1 MKYTVALFLLMFFG
15 SIEICTAQTPTT
27 SPRFNSVPS
36 YELSV
41 NLSPDAHRLEATGT
55 MLLPSSSES
64 RQVVKLVL
72 SDMMR
77 NLRVEIIEPRA
88 SAGTARLEQQLSG
101 EAVTWTVHPARPI
114 PAGEAVRLRFAYN
127 GGEQTRLVFYIG
139 AEGSF
144 AGGNSTAW
152 YPQIERD
159 ARAIGTLRFSVPAGY
174 TVFAPGEEIS
184 GSSGEPQPTA
194 GATFGFT
201 ITRPSYFSFAAAR
214 YTVER
219 RRSSNRTPASAYL
232 LRPRPRIGNFLDN
245 CARVLDAL
253 TQEFGANP
261 YGEFALVEVPTEQA
275 GRARFDGASGEGFI
289 FSNGNFLDAD
299 FNVAYYGHEIAHQW
313 WGVAIGRKWWES
325 SRGRLMLDEAMAQYG
340 SLRAVETIEGTRA
353 AERYRRTGYP
363 GYIDFHNA
371 DGYFMVEAGGFDH
384 KLSDL
389 PDGEISR
396 IIADSKGFLVFD
408 MLSRTVGRENYRRV
422 LRGIARR
429 YAFDN
434 LSWDEF
440 LRLVET
446 GAGRDL
452 DWFYAQWFERA
463 GAPEWKLE
471 WRQEG
476 NSLRGV
482 ITQSPPH
489 YRATVELLI
498 EGDRRNLA
506 PAIELR
512 GERTEFVFPVNFRV
526 RAVTVDSHFLVLHRT
541 PEYRA
546 LRSAMGAYLRSNIE
560 REQGKFDAAE
570 KLLRDAL
577 AQEATPDFY
586 GARFTLE
593 LGLGQLLLAQNK
605 FAEARE
611 HLEAAIASP
620 SRRANVLPWA
630 YFYLARVAKELN
642 DVILLQRAVDG
653 AITAD
658 TGVGG
663 RTGVARQARALLP
676 TSRNGEQ

>member
-1 MKYTVALFLLMFFG
+1 MKYTVILFLLLFSG
-15 SIEICTAQTPTT
+15 LIEICTAQNPTA

-41 NLSPDAHRLEATGT
+41 NLSPDAHRLAATGV
-55 MLLPSSSES
+55 MILPPSSES
-64 RQVVKLVL
+64 RQTIKLVL
-72 SDMMR
+72 SNVMQ
-77 NLRVEIIEPRA
+77 NLRVEILEPRI
-88 SAGTARLEQQLSG
+88 SAGAARLEQQASG
-101 EAVTWTVHPARPI
+101 ESVTWTAHPARPI
-114 PAGEAVRLRFAYN
+114 PARKAVRLRFSYD
-127 GGEQTRLVFYIG
+127 GGEQTRFVFYIG

-152 YPQIERD
+152 YPQIEQD
-159 ARAIGTLRFSVPAGY
+159 ARATGTLRFSVPAGY

-184 GSSGEPQPTA
+184 GSSSTPQPTA
-194 GATFGFT
+194 GAKFDFT
-201 ITRPSYFSFAAAR
+201 IKRPSYFSFAAAR
-214 YTVER
+214 YTVEQR
-219 RRSSNRTPASAYL
+219 NSNGTPTSAYL
-232 LRPRPRIGNFLDN
+232 LRPRPRIGDFLDK
-245 CARVLDAL
+245 CERVLDAL

-289 FSNGNFLDAD
+289 FSNSNFLDAD

-371 DGYFMVEAGGFDH
+371 DGYFVVEAGGFDH
-384 KLSDL
+384 KLSEL
-389 PDGEISR
+389 SDGEIAR
-396 IIADSKGFLVFD
+396 ILADSKGFLVFD
-408 MLSRTVGRENYRRV
+408 MLSRTVGRENYRRI

-429 YAFDN
+429 YVFGN
-434 LSWDEF
+434 LSWNEF
-440 LRLVET
+440 LRAIEI
-446 GAGRDL
+446 GAGRNL
-452 DWFYAQWFERA
+452 QWFYKQWFEQA
-463 GAPEWKLE
+463 GVPEWNIE

-476 NSLRGV
+476 NTVRG
-482 ITQSPPH
+482 IIKQSPPF
-489 YRATVELLI
+489 YRVTVEVFI
-498 EGDRRNLA
+498 EGDDNRNLVRSV
-506 PAIELR
+506 ELR
-512 GERTEFVFPVNFRV
+512 GERTEFTLPVNFRV
-526 RAVTVDSHFLVLHRT
+526 RAATVDPRFLILHRT

-546 LRSAMGAYLRSNIE
+546 LRPAMGAYLRSNIE

-577 AQEATPDFY
+577 AQEATPDLY

-605 FAEARE
+605 FADARE

-642 DVILLQRAVDG
+642 DVILLRRAVES

-658 TGVGG
+658 AGVGG
-663 RTGVARQARALLP
+663 RTGVSHQVRALLP
-676 TSRNGEQ
+676 TQPK

>member
-1 MKYTVALFLLMFFG
+1 MFFG
-15 SIEICTAQTPTT
+15 SIEICTAQSPAT

-55 MLLPSSSES
+55 MLLPPSSES
-64 RQVVKLVL
+64 RQSIKLIL
-72 SDMMR
+72 SDVMR

-88 SAGTARLEQQLSG
+88 SAGAARLEQQASG
-101 EAVTWTVHPARPI
+101 EAITWTVYLARPI
-114 PAGEAVRLRFAYN
+114 PAGEAVRLRFAYD
-127 GGEQTRLVFYIG
+127 GGEQTRFVFYIG

-159 ARAIGTLRFSVPAGY
+159 ARATGTLRFSAPAGY
-174 TVFAPGEEIS
+174 TVFTPGAEIS
-184 GSSGEPQPTA
+184 EGNAPQPRA
-194 GATFGFT
+194 DAKFDFT

-214 YTVER
+214 YTIER
-219 RRSSNRTPASAYL
+219 RRSSNGTPTSAYL
-232 LRPRPRIGNFLDN
+232 LRPRPRIGDFLDG
-245 CARVLDAL
+245 CMRVLDAL

-261 YGEFALVEVPTEQA
+261 YGEFTLVEVPTEQA

-313 WGVAIGRKWWES
+313 WGVAIGRKWWEG

-389 PDGEISR
+389 PDGEVSR
-396 IIADSKGFLVFD
+396 IIADSKGFVVFD

-440 LRLVET
+440 LRLIET

-452 DWFYAQWFERA
+452 NWFYAQWFERA

-476 NSLRGV
+476 NAVRGT
-482 ITQSPPH
+482 ITQSLPF
-489 YRATVELLI
+489 YRLAVEVSI
-498 EGDRRNLA
+498 EGDDNRNFVRSV
-506 PAIELR
+506 ELR
-512 GERTEFVFPVNFRV
+512 GEHTEFTLPVNFRV
-526 RAVTVDSHFLVLHRT
+526 RSAKVDPRFLVLHRT

-546 LRSAMGAYLRSNIE
+546 LRSAMGAYLRSNVE
-560 REQGKFDAAE
+560 REQRKFDAAE

-577 AQEATPDFY
+577 AQEVTPDLY
-586 GARFTLE
+586 GALFTLE

-620 SRRANVLPWA
+620 SRRVNVLPWA

-642 DVILLQRAVDG
+642 DDSTLRRAVDG

-658 TGVGG
+658 TSVGG
-663 RTGVARQARALLP
+663 RTGVSRQARALLP
-676 TSRNGEQ
+676 SKPKQ

>member
-1 MKYTVALFLLMFFG
+1 
-15 SIEICTAQTPTT
+15 
-27 SPRFNSVPS
+27 
-36 YELSV
+36 
-41 NLSPDAHRLEATGT
+41 
-55 MLLPSSSES
+55 MLLPPSSES
-64 RQVVKLVL
+64 RQSIKLIL
-72 SDMMR
+72 SDVMR
-77 NLRVEIIEPRA
+77 NLRVEITEPRA
-88 SAGTARLEQQLSG
+88 SAGEARLEQQSSG
-101 EAVTWTVHPARPI
+101 EAVTWTVYPARPI
-114 PAGEAVRLRFAYN
+114 AAGEAVRLRFSYD
-127 GGEQTRLVFYIG
+127 GGEQTRFVFYIG

-159 ARAIGTLRFSVPAGY
+159 ARATGTLRFSVPAGY
-174 TVFAPGEEIS
+174 TVFAPGAEIS
-184 GSSGEPQPTA
+184 GISSAPQQSA
-194 GATFGFT
+194 GARFDFT
-201 ITRPSYFSFAAAR
+201 ITRPSYFSFAAGR
-214 YTVER
+214 YSVER
-219 RRSSNRTPASAYL
+219 RRSFNGTPTSAYL
-232 LRPRPRIGNFLDN
+232 LRPRPRIGDFLDN

-340 SLRAVETIEGTRA
+340 SLRAVETIEGTRV

-389 PDGEISR
+389 PDGEVSR

-408 MLSRTVGRENYRRV
+408 MLARTIGRENYRRI

-429 YAFDN
+429 YAFGN

-440 LRLVET
+440 LRLIET

-452 DWFYAQWFERA
+452 QWFYAQWFERA
-463 GAPEWKLE
+463 GAPEWNLE

-476 NSLRGV
+476 NTVRGI
-482 ITQSPPH
+482 ITQSLPF
-489 YRATVELLI
+489 YRAAVEVSVEGDDSRNFVRSVELR
-498 EGDRRNLA
+498 D
-506 PAIELR
+506 
-512 GERTEFVFPVNFRV
+512 ERTEFTLPVNFRA
-526 RAVTVDSHFLVLHRT
+526 RAATVDPRFLVLHRT

-577 AQEATPDFY
+577 AQETTPDLY

-593 LGLGQLLLAQNK
+593 LGLGQLLLSQNK
-605 FAEARE
+605 FADARE

-642 DVILLQRAVDG
+642 DVILLRRAVDG

-658 TGVGG
+658 DNVGG
-663 RTGVARQARALLP
+663 RTGVSRQARAL
-676 TSRNGEQ
+676 R